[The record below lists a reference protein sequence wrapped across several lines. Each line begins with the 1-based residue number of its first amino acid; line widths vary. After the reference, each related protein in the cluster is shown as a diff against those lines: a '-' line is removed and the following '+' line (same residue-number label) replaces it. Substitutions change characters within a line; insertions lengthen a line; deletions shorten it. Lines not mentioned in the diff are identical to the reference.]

1 METEEKELK
10 EPKDK
15 TLVCC
20 ECGNSFTWSSGEQ
33 LFYLSKGLATPKRCP
48 KCRMI
53 RKLTIARNKGVDN
66 G

>member
-1 METEEKELK
+1 METEKKELN
-10 EPKDK
+10 ELKDK

-20 ECGNSFTWSSGEQ
+20 ECGSSFTWSSGEQ

-53 RKLTIARNKGVDN
+53 RKFTIARNKEVSN